1 VRPSQYFSNCGK
13 SPAVR
18 HVVLAIETNAARLP
32 PYLESA
38 STVVPLAPQNIL
50 LLGELSRDS
59 SECFSR
65 RKFFQFKMENILLES
80 PGG

>member
-1 VRPSQYFSNCGK
+1 MKRQLPSQ
-13 SPAVR
+13 
-18 HVVLAIETNAARLP
+18 
-32 PYLESA
+32 LESA
-38 STVVPLAPQNIL
+38 STVVPLASQNFL

-80 PGG
+80 PVG